1 MPVALEADHTM
12 KKAKFV
18 QDAKNDPSRY
28 YRNPSDVIRDRRL
41 TNEDRLEILA
51 AWEREARRRLDS
63 ATSAGDSDQ
72 LEQVRRY
79 REELERAAEPVGM
92 PAGPRTGT

>member
-1 MPVALEADHTM
+1 M

-51 AWEREARRRLDS
+51 SWERDVRQRQE
-63 ATSAGDSDQ
+63 TFGGDSEQ
-72 LEQVRRY
+72 LEQLRRS
-79 REELERAAEPVGM
+79 REEIERNAEPADA
-92 PAGPRTGT
+92 PAGGFRPAKT

>member
-1 MPVALEADHTM
+1 M

-41 TNEDRLEILA
+41 TNADRLEILA
-51 AWEREARRRLDS
+51 AWERDARERGG
-63 ATSAGDSDQ
+63 TSESSEQ
-72 LEQVRRY
+72 LEQVRRS
-79 REELERAAEPVGM
+79 REELERNAEP
-92 PAGPRTGT
+92 AGAPTGEIRNSGN